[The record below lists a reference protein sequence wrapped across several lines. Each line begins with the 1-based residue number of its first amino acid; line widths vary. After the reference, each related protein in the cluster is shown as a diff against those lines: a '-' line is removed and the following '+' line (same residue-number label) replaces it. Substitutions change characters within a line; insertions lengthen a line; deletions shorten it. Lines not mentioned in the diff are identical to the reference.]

1 MDAKEIEA
9 EIGREFFAE
18 TPQCAIE
25 TAAQQLEI
33 VRQCKTM
40 IELDGVIVRDAKGAA
55 VEHPALSTQRASTK
69 LLNDIL
75 RTWCK

>member
-1 MDAKEIEA
+1 MNLKDIET

-25 TAAQQLEI
+25 TAAQQLHI
-33 VRQCKTM
+33 VRECKTM
-40 IELDGVIVRDAKGAA
+40 IEKDGVIVRDAKGSP
-55 VEHPALSTQRASTK
+55 VEHPALATQRASTK

-75 RTWCK
+75 KSWCK